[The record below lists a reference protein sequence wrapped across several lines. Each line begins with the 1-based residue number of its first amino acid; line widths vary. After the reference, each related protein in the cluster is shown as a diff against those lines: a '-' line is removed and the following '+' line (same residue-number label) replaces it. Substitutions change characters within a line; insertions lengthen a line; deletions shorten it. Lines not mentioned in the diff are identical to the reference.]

1 MTRKKW
7 AIFSPLTH
15 NCFCGFLKTTRAPHY
30 DQNETILRFPLRRV
44 YSWYTI
50 FLSNEEVYCYGR
62 HVIFRISLFR
72 KIIQELNSDLL
83 KSSEGY
89 IFIEN
94 CVKFLPLAVG
104 TVTCLL

>member
-1 MTRKKW
+1 MGNFFTPHSQLLLWVFKDN
-7 AIFSPLTH
+7 A
-15 NCFCGFLKTTRAPHY
+15 RAPHY
-30 DQNETILRFPLRRV
+30 DQNETILRFPLGRV